1 MKIRVIGVESLGVRS
16 MCCVVETARRQ
27 VLIDPGVALA
37 PRRFGLPP
45 HKTELA
51 RAVLVREAILKEV
64 EKATDIVITHFHGD
78 HAPLA
83 EPDEGQIS
91 LDDFVN
97 QLGTARLWIKSRQGN
112 TRLMERRYW
121 DFVRLLGERA
131 VDADGRQEGDISFSF
146 PVLHGERGKGTVM
159 MVRIEDG
166 GEVFVHGSDVQ
177 LLDDEALAIILAWK
191 PDIVFI
197 DGPPVYL
204 LSLHSLERLRA
215 MDNGRRLVQDI
226 REVVI
231 DHHLLR
237 SKEGLDWLR
246 ILREEGQ
253 GKVFCGAEWM
263 GLKVELLEAQRREL
277 FQAEWKNQLLDIG
290 FSNFRKER

>member
-1 MKIRVIGVESLGVRS
+1 MKIRIIGVESFGVRS
-16 MCCVVETARRQ
+16 MCCVVETARHQ

-45 HKTELA
+45 HKTELT
-51 RAVLVREAILKEV
+51 RAALIREAILKEV

-83 EPDEGQIS
+83 EPDEWQIS
-91 LDDFVN
+91 LEEFASK
-97 QLGTARLWIKSRQGN
+97 LGTAQLWIKSRQGN
-112 TRLMERRYW
+112 TRLMEKRYL
-121 DFVRLLGERA
+121 DFVRFLGERA

-146 PVLHGERGKGTVM
+146 PVAHGESGKGTVM

-166 GEVFVHGSDVQ
+166 GEVFVHASDVQ
-177 LLDDEALAIILAWK
+177 LLDLDALAIILAWK

-197 DGPPVYL
+197 DGPPLYL
-204 LSLHSLERLRA
+204 LPLHSLERLKA
-215 MDNGRRLVQDI
+215 TDNGRGLVQNI

-246 ILREEGQ
+246 ILREEGK

-277 FQAEWKNQLLDIG
+277 FQSGWKNQSLDLFSDLRIG
-290 FSNFRKER
+290 R